1 MLTLYGYLQIIEE
14 IAENLSICEII
25 LLTCLVDEEKKN
37 VEEILKMFNNKI
49 LSYGFTNKRLFF
61 DSLRSLEFQGIIKV
75 NRKGLK
81 ILDVKVKENLEKEK
95 QRLRKILQNKILVE
109 TENLKPEI
117 FRKVL
122 SVIELLEGPC
132 GISLEKLQTILKN
145 NKISQDEFEKA
156 LEKLVKWGFLYKP
169 NPTYIKTIK
178 VKIVDF

>member
-25 LLTCLVDEEKKN
+25 LLTCLIDEEKKN
-37 VEEILKMFNNKI
+37 VEEILKMFNKKI
-49 LSYGFTNKRLFF
+49 LSYGFTNKGFF

-122 SVIELLEGPC
+122 SVVELLEGPC

-169 NPTYIKTIK
+169 NPTFIKTVK